1 MIILFSTAFSF
12 LILSGRRADKY
23 PRRKLFI
30 VPMKKKEQKVIIPD
44 LREFTDDSGKKWVQ
58 TSTDDL
64 FSIKE
69 LNEIIT
75 SIEKERAKDE
85 VVFARIDF
93 QKVDKEF
100 YDTAVELQKRVQ
112 KQGKLL
118 QKYAAETKRVIDRKN
133 LKLKELIEYIKQL
146 HQLIAQMNAN
156 PEDAGKIDFS
166 AAFDFTAKR
175 EPEIVSIYEDVE
187 EVVMKEGDKE

>member
-1 MIILFSTAFSF
+1 
-12 LILSGRRADKY
+12 
-23 PRRKLFI
+23 
-30 VPMKKKEQKVIIPD
+30 MKKSEKKIIIPD

-75 SIEKERAKDE
+75 SMEKERAKDE
-85 VVFARIDF
+85 VIFARIDF

-100 YDTAVELQKRVQ
+100 YDRAIELQKRLQ

-118 QKYAAETKRVIDRKN
+118 QNYAVETKRVINRKN
-133 LKLKELIEYIKQL
+133 TKLKELIEYIKQL
-146 HQLIAQMNAN
+146 HEFIAHMNAN
-156 PEDAGKIDFS
+156 PEDAGRLNLNVSFAPQSKRIPEV
-166 AAFDFTAKR
+166 FT
-175 EPEIVSIYEDVE
+175 EYEEVE
-187 EVVMKEGDKE
+187 EKVMQEGDKE

>member
-1 MIILFSTAFSF
+1 
-12 LILSGRRADKY
+12 
-23 PRRKLFI
+23 
-30 VPMKKKEQKVIIPD
+30 MKKTDKKTIIPD
-44 LREFTDDSGKKWVQ
+44 LKEFTDDSGKKWIQ

-69 LNEIIT
+69 LSEIIT

-100 YDTAVELQKRVQ
+100 YDTALELQQRLQ

-118 QKYAAETKRVIDRKN
+118 QNYVAETKRVIDRKN
-133 LKLKELIEYIKQL
+133 LKLKELIDYIKNL
-146 HQLIAQMNAN
+146 HKFIEHMNAN
-156 PEDAGKIDFS
+156 PEDAGKLVIPS
-166 AAFDFTAKR
+166 TYTAAETA
-175 EPEIVSIYEDVE
+175 PEVVSVYEDVE
-187 EVVMKEGDKE
+187 EVVMSADDTE

>member
-1 MIILFSTAFSF
+1 
-12 LILSGRRADKY
+12 
-23 PRRKLFI
+23 
-30 VPMKKKEQKVIIPD
+30 MKKSERKIIIPD
-44 LREFTDDSGKKWVQ
+44 LKEFTDDSGKKWVQ

-100 YDTAVELQKRVQ
+100 YDTAIELQQRLQ

-118 QKYAAETKRVIDRKN
+118 QNYAAETKKVINRKN
-133 LKLKELIEYIKQL
+133 VKLKELIEYIKQL
-146 HQLIAQMNAN
+146 HQFIAHMNAN
-156 PEDAGKIDFS
+156 PEEAAQLNIPVTFGTAGYQ
-166 AAFDFTAKR
+166 A
-175 EPEIVSIYEDVE
+175 PEVVSEYEEVEEIPMSDTDVE
-187 EVVMKEGDKE
+187 

>member
-1 MIILFSTAFSF
+1 
-12 LILSGRRADKY
+12 
-23 PRRKLFI
+23 
-30 VPMKKKEQKVIIPD
+30 MKKSEKKVIIPD

-69 LNEIIT
+69 LSEIIT

-100 YDTAVELQKRVQ
+100 YDTALELQQRLQ

-118 QKYAAETKRVIDRKN
+118 QNYMAETKRVIDRKN
-133 LKLKELIEYIKQL
+133 MKLKELIEYIKQL
-146 HQLIAQMNAN
+146 HQFIAHMNAN
-156 PEDAGKIDFS
+156 PEEADKLHIPVT
-166 AAFDFTAKR
+166 FTST
-175 EPEIVSIYEDVE
+175 ETLPEVISEYEEVE
-187 EVVMKEGDKE
+187 EIAMSADDKE

>member
-1 MIILFSTAFSF
+1 
-12 LILSGRRADKY
+12 
-23 PRRKLFI
+23 
-30 VPMKKKEQKVIIPD
+30 MKKKEKKAIIPD

-75 SIEKERAKDE
+75 SMEKEREKDE

-100 YDTAVELQKRVQ
+100 YDRALDLQHRLQ

-118 QKYAAETKRVIDRKN
+118 QNYVSETKHVIERKN
-133 LKLKELIEYIKQL
+133 RKLKELIEYIKQL
-146 HQLIAQMNAN
+146 HQFIAHMNAN
-156 PEDAGKIDFS
+156 PDE
-166 AAFDFTAKR
+166 AAMLNIPVTFGAQSER
-175 EPEIVSIYEDVE
+175 LAEVISEYEEVEEIV
-187 EVVMKEGDKE
+187 MHEGDDE

>member
-1 MIILFSTAFSF
+1 
-12 LILSGRRADKY
+12 
-23 PRRKLFI
+23 
-30 VPMKKKEQKVIIPD
+30 MKKREQKVIIPD

-100 YDTAVELQKRVQ
+100 YDTALELQQRLQ

-146 HQLIAQMNAN
+146 HQFIAHMNAN
-156 PEDAGKIDFS
+156 PEDAENLNIPVTFG
-166 AAFDFTAKR
+166 FTGDKT
-175 EPEIVSIYEDVE
+175 PDVVSLYEEVE
-187 EVVMKEGDKE
+187 EKVMAEGDEE